1 MYFRTLIY
9 AALLWTLPFTMAS
22 CVHTPPKKGATV
34 TEPTPVQNPLLSEF
48 STPMGVPPFDQIRT
62 EHFLPA
68 IQAGIAAQ
76 LERIKGIVDDPA
88 PPDFDNTVAA
98 LDFSGEE
105 LSRCAGVF
113 YSLLSA
119 DTNDEMDK
127 VAEEVAPLIAAHQDR
142 MLLDPGLFARLKQVY
157 AAREGLSLTVEQ
169 RTLVEEIYQEFLRS
183 GAELEAK
190 EQERLKQIN
199 KELALS
205 QLKFGQNVRKED
217 NGFSL
222 LLDRDD
228 LGGLP
233 ARVAEAAA
241 MAAKA
246 QGKEGKWL
254 FTLHKPSLLPFLQYS
269 DRRDLREK
277 MYKGFVS
284 RGANGGEHDNRELIK
299 KILALRLEK
308 SALLGS
314 KTWAD
319 FVLQRRMAR
328 RPAEVR
334 KLLDRVWDK
343 ALPAAK
349 REVQAMQALIDGTEK
364 PRFTLAP
371 WDWWY
376 YAEKVRQAR
385 YDLDDSAL
393 RPYFKLDN
401 VLQGAF
407 WVATRLY
414 GLKFVVRTDL
424 PVYHTEVQTYEVTE
438 ADGSHVGLLYVDYFP
453 RKSKRGGAWCGGFRE
468 HTVRGG
474 KEQTPIVT
482 NVGNFTRPTA
492 EQPSL
497 LSLEEVNTLFH
508 EFGHALHSLMNKTTY
523 PTSGENIKV
532 DFVELPS
539 QVLENW
545 ATEPEVLKHY
555 ARHFESGE
563 PMPEALIAKIVKARH
578 FNQGFETVEYLAAS
592 YLDMAWHQLT
602 SVKGVE
608 VIPFGKQAMEKIGL
622 IPEISPRYL
631 STNFQHIFSSEFYS
645 AGYYSYLWS
654 QVLDADAFAAFQDKG
669 LFDAETA
676 RAFRKEVLEKGGSE
690 DPMVLYKRFRGKE
703 PAVEPLLRRRG
714 ML

>member
-1 MYFRTLIY
+1 MTTRRLIC
-9 AALLWTLPFTMAS
+9 AALLSTLLLTVPS
-22 CVHTPPKKGATV
+22 CVHSPPKKGAPV
-34 TEPTPVQNPLLSEF
+34 TDPKPATNPLLSEF
-48 STPMGVPPFDQIRT
+48 QTPMKVPPFDQIRT

-68 IQAGIAAQ
+68 VEVGIKEQ
-76 LERIKGIVDDPA
+76 LKRIKAIVDSPTT
-88 PPDFDNTVAA
+88 PDFENTVAA

-105 LSRCAGVF
+105 ISRTARIF

-127 VAEEVAPLIAAHQDR
+127 TAEKVAPLIAAHQDHI
-142 MLLDPGLFARLKQVY
+142 LLDPGLFARLKTVY
-157 AAREGLSLTVEQ
+157 DGRAGLSLNVEQ
-169 RTLVEEIYQEFLRS
+169 RTLVEELYRDFVRN

-190 EQERLKQIN
+190 DKDRLKQIN

-222 LLDRDD
+222 LLDKGD

-241 MAAKA
+241 IAAKA

-277 MYKGFVS
+277 MYKGFIN
-284 RGANGGEHDNRELIK
+284 RGANGDDHDNRGLIK
-299 KILALRLEK
+299 KIMALRLEK
-308 SALLGS
+308 AALLGS
-314 KTWAD
+314 STWAD
-319 FVLQRRMAR
+319 FVLQQRMAR
-328 RPAEVR
+328 TPAEVR
-334 KLLDRVWDK
+334 KLLDRVWTK
-343 ALPAAK
+343 ALPASK
-349 REVQAMQALIDGTEK
+349 REVKAMQALIDSTAK
-364 PRFTLAP
+364 PTFTLAP

-376 YAEKVRQAR
+376 YAEKVRQAK
-385 YDLDDSAL
+385 YNLEDGAL

-414 GLKFVVRTDL
+414 GLKFLQRKDL
-424 PVYHTEVQTYEVTE
+424 PVYHAEVQTYEVTE
-438 ADGSHVGLLYVDYFP
+438 ADGRHVGLLYVDYFP

-468 HTVRGG
+468 HTVRDG
-474 KEQTPIVT
+474 KEETPIVT

-492 EQPSL
+492 DQPSL
-497 LSLEEVNTLFH
+497 LSLEEVRTLFH
-508 EFGHALHSLMNKTTY
+508 EFGHALHALLNKTAY

-539 QVLENW
+539 QVMENW

-555 ARHFESGE
+555 AKHFESKE
-563 PMPEALIAKIVKARH
+563 PMPDALIEKIVKARF

-592 YLDMAWHQLT
+592 YLDMAWHQL
-602 SVKGVE
+602 SSLEGVE

-622 IPEISPRYL
+622 IPEIASRYL

-654 QVLDADAFAAFQDKG
+654 QVLDADAFAAFQEKG

-676 RAFRKEVLEKGGSE
+676 RAFRKEILEKGGSE
-690 DPMVLYKRFRGKE
+690 DPMVLYKRFRSKE